1 MPVNTWVEQNII
13 GPYVLGEKPTPLQ
26 ISFTD
31 SEGNALDLTGFT
43 AEFEIIQLDGDTP
56 AGMGAGVSSIPDEAN
71 GTTQYVWLEA
81 DFQTAGMFRGVMWV
95 GDGSQRYASEFFEW
109 FIRDSSTTIPSI

>member
-31 SEGNALDLTGFT
+31 SDGNALDLTGFT
-43 AEFEIIQLDGDTP
+43 ASIDIVRLDGTDPGNLGEGIST
-56 AGMGAGVSSIPDEAN
+56 IPN
-71 GTTQYVWLEA
+71 LTGGIVQYAWAEN
-81 DFQTAGMFRGVMWV
+81 DFLTEGMFRLVAWV
-95 GDGSQRYASEFFEW
+95 GDGSQRYASEFFE
-109 FIRDSSTTIPSI
+109 FFVRNSSTTVPSI